1 MSPPRIKDFGL
12 RVAAAI
18 VAAMHDFQC
27 GEAAPRSGL
36 KEEGLV

>member
-12 RVAAAI
+12 TIAAA
-18 VAAMHDFQC
+18 VKAAIHDFQC
-27 GEAAPRSGL
+27 GKAGPRPGL

>member
-12 RVAAAI
+12 TVPAA
-18 VAAMHDFQC
+18 VKAALHDFQC
-27 GEAAPRSGL
+27 GEAGPRSGL